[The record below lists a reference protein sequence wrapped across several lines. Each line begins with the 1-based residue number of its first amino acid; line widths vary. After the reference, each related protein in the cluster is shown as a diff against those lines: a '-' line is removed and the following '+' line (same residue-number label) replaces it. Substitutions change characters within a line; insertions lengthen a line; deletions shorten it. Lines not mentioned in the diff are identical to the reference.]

1 MVCCRYDCIKC
12 QIKLKITRIFLKYAV
27 AFMVSKKPSQVKP
40 ITTHILEKIKL
51 IPNYKNYDL
60 LDDRYPTVVCI
71 EHYSAVIGWAT
82 DELENSYKF
91 RLPNISPP
99 FNEMPLPHATTRN
112 TPNEFNYDPK
122 CFLCD

>member
-1 MVCCRYDCIKC
+1 MPNQARNHKDMLQICCGICGIK
-12 QIKLKITRIFLKYAV
+12 KD
-27 AFMVSKKPSQVKP
+27 PSQVKP
-40 ITTHILEKIKL
+40 ITTHILERIKS

-71 EHYSAVIGWAT
+71 EHCSAVIERAT
-82 DELENSYKF
+82 DKLEISYKF

-99 FNEMPLPHATTRN
+99 FNEIPLPHATTRN
-112 TPNEFNYDPK
+112 TPSDFNDDHK